1 MPRMR
6 LDAPVIGPDGE
17 TTTIA
22 ELAEQA
28 KVEFRETIMNGRG
41 GYVTRYFADFT
52 GTQTGFEIGRTAY
65 LSRSG
70 KMPFSKGPERRAG
83 G

>member
-22 ELAEQA
+22 ELADQA
-28 KVEFRETIMNGRG
+28 KVEFRETVMNGRG
-41 GYVTRYFADFT
+41 GYVTRYYADFT

-70 KMPFSKGPERRAG
+70 KKPFTAIPDRCASG
-83 G
+83 